1 MNTPERKSFMPGW
14 PPGRAGWPRC
24 GRRLRGMLGVALA
37 IFLAVPVAR
46 ADRTR
51 LKPPWN
57 MFSPQT
63 DIQVGKQAADEM
75 KKQLPLCNDPQ
86 ADQYLTQVGMR
97 LVAKLPKTSVQY
109 PWEFHCVNDKAINA
123 FALPGGYVFI
133 NRGTM
138 EAADNEAQLAAV
150 MAHELS
156 HVVLRHG
163 TAQASK
169 AQLAQGAAGILGG
182 VFGGSAGGALLSEGV
197 SLGAGTLLLRYSR
210 SAETQADVLGTQ
222 TLYDAGY
229 DPRAM
234 AQFFEKLQAESKGKN
249 PPQFLSDHPNPG
261 NRVERVHE
269 EIDKLGGPPP
279 NAKRDSADFQ
289 AVKREVLKLP
299 VVKKAPRPATGS
311 VNPGAPSQNAAEY
324 RGRFVTL
331 KYPDNWQR
339 SEDPNGG
346 ASFVP
351 DGGVVQGSDGQ
362 GQLAFGMIVAL
373 KQAQVNPSDMNGLS
387 AATQQLIKDLQQSNP
402 NLRVAQQASP
412 VTVGGQPGLSTHLTN
427 DSPAGGKEID
437 WLLTVAR
444 PEGVVYIL
452 CVAPETAWKDYEK
465 TFSDI
470 LSGVRFVQ

>member
-1 MNTPERKSFMPGW
+1 MNKRKLLMPEW
-14 PPGRAGWPRC
+14 PPGRWADRARC
-24 GRRLRGMLGVALA
+24 GRPLRGMLGTVLA
-37 IFLAVPVAR
+37 VLLAVPVAW

-63 DIQVGKQAADEM
+63 DIQVGKQAAEEM
-75 KKQLPLCNDPQ
+75 KKQLPLCNDPKV
-86 ADQYLTQVGMR
+86 DQYLTQVGMR

-123 FALPGGYVFI
+123 FALPGGYVFV
-133 NRGTM
+133 NRGTI

-163 TAQASK
+163 TSQASK

-182 VFGGSAGGALLSEGV
+182 LFGGSAGGAVLSEGA
-197 SLGAGTLLLRYSR
+197 SLGAATLLLRYSR

-261 NRVERVHE
+261 NRSERVHE
-269 EIDKLGGPPP
+269 EIDKLGGPPA
-279 NAKRDSADFQ
+279 NAQRDSAEFQ
-289 AVKREVLKLP
+289 TIRREVLKLP

-311 VNPGAPSQNAAEY
+311 VHPRPPSQNAASY
-324 RGRFVTL
+324 QGRFVTFQ
-331 KYPDNWQR
+331 YPDNWQKA
-339 SEDPNGG
+339 EDQNGG

-351 DGGVVQGSDGQ
+351 DGGVAQGSDGQ
-362 GQLAFGMIVAL
+362 SQLAFGMIVAI
-373 KQAQVNPSDMNGLS
+373 KQTQLNSNDTNGLS
-387 AATQQLIKDLQQSNP
+387 AATQQIIKDIQQANP
-402 NLRVAQQASP
+402 NLRAAEQASP
-412 VTVGGQPGLSTHLTN
+412 ITVGGKPALSIHLTN
-427 DSPAGGKEID
+427 DSPVGGKEVD
-437 WLLTVAR
+437 WLATVAR
-444 PEGVVYIL
+444 PEGVVYFL
-452 CVAPETAWKDYEK
+452 CVAPETSWKEYEK
-465 TFSDI
+465 VFSDV
-470 LSGVRFVQ
+470 LNSVRFAQ